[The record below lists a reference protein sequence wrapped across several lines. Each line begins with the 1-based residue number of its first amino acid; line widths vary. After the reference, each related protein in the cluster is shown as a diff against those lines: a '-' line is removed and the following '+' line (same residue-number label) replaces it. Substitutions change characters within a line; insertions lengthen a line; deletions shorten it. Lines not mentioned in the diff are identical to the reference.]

1 MKGIFYRILFLIIIL
16 IPILAFGN
24 KLFIDSNMFQLE
36 NIKDNNSVL
45 IFYSSILISI
55 IFILYIVSIGKR
67 MIQKKKSDAIL
78 KKEIEEH
85 KQTAQ
90 SLKVSKERFDLAMK
104 GSNDGLW
111 DRDLINNTVYY
122 SERWKNMLGFNK
134 DEFPNNVKAFEER
147 IHHDD
152 FGKIMNDL
160 KDHLSK
166 KTNFYEH
173 KFRIKHKNGHY
184 IWILDRGKAIFNKDG
199 IPIRIVGT
207 HTEVTEKQKIEDE
220 LHQYQAHL
228 EEKVKARTIELQI
241 AKERAEESDR
251 LKSAF
256 LANMSHEIRTP
267 MNAIIGFT
275 DLLGDSDLTEEQKEE
290 LIEHINKNSN
300 TLVYLIDDIIDLAKI
315 EAEQLKINKTETDIN
330 QILKDV
336 IQSFIETNHLKEN
349 DKIEINLKKGIESD
363 NFTINTDPI
372 RFQQILINLIGN
384 ALKYTE
390 QGFINCGY
398 KVKTEK
404 SSSFLEFYIK
414 DTGVGIAKNK
424 HKQIFERFNKVE
436 DSKTKLYRGTGLGL
450 TITKKLVEMLG
461 GKIWLESEENKGST
475 FYFSLPVEEFKGQ
488 LDTENSKLDSFV
500 KNWKKNTILIAED
513 EDSNYRV
520 LQMALKRTNINI
532 LRAENGKQAIDI
544 CKANKKINL
553 VLMDIKMPEVNGIEA
568 TKEIKKLRPDLP
580 IIAQTA
586 YAMSE
591 DKKSTMEAGCVDYLP
606 KPIKAKV
613 LISTLNKYLN

>member
-330 QILKDV
+330 QILKDI

-404 SSSFLEFYIK
+404 NSSFLEFYIK

>member
-24 KLFIDSNMFQLE
+24 MLSIDSNIFQLE
-36 NIKDNNSVL
+36 NIKGNNSVL

-398 KVKTEK
+398 NVKTEK
-404 SSSFLEFYIK
+404 NSSFLEFYIK